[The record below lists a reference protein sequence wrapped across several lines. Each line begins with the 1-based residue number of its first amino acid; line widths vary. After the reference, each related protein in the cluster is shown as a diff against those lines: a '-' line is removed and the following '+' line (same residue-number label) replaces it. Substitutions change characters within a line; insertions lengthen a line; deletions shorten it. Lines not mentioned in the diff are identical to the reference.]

1 MEIEKKIANELRNV
15 YRDNPESAKKL
26 ATYFN
31 ELYIYIADREMENM
45 QLSIRDRN
53 HQTIISE
60 LEAEVKM
67 KNSMWQFEVIVLPK
81 IKEKYGI
88 S

>member
-53 HQTIISE
+53 HQTMIAE

-67 KNSMWQFEVIVLPK
+67 KNSMWKFEAFELHK
-81 IKEKYGI
+81 IKEKFGI